1 MIVSAAFG
9 QLTDVLDGIE
19 SAAAEIQRVEIP
31 EREIDD
37 GEELTAEMT
46 VSVPA
51 FAGLSLNEGVSVDGD
66 PLDDDGRI
74 ELDLSVTVPAD
85 GDSAAEYGLDDEPG
99 NGRSPQSSIPAY
111 KDPEALAAV
120 YEEYNTFP
128 EMTEALD
135 VDVTSE
141 TVRRYMVEYDI
152 HDPTDNTPHPDNF
165 DFSSPESESDDGDE
179 SAAVDA
185 DETDEPVA
193 DAGEAPSESDE
204 SEQSESAE
212 RSELGRRPVAELLTE
227 SDGQGQD
234 DNLVADGIGISED
247 LTVADLATAVNQ
259 SDSVHEVTQQLGM
272 SRGNARRL
280 LRELDL
286 VTFVT
291 HPLGASQI
299 AVSETEIKRRIDTA
313 SS

>member
-19 SAAAEIQRVEIP
+19 SSAVEIQRVEVP
-31 EREIDD
+31 EREMGD
-37 GEELTAEMT
+37 EAELTAEMT

-51 FAGLSLNEGVSVDGD
+51 LPGLSLGEDVSIDGD
-66 PLDDDGRI
+66 SLDSDGRI
-74 ELDLSVTVPAD
+74 EIDLSVTVPAD
-85 GDSAAEYGLDDEPG
+85 AEVAAEYGLDEEPG
-99 NGRSPQSSIPAY
+99 SGRSPQSSVPAY

-120 YEEYNTFP
+120 YEEYGTFP

-152 HDPTDNTPHPDNF
+152 HDPTDNTPHPGEF
-165 DFSSPESESDDGDE
+165 EFASTGSDDDATEADGADTTGETAADSVDASPDGDGSEQAE
-179 SAAVDA
+179 SAQ
-185 DETDEPVA
+185 T
-193 DAGEAPSESDE
+193 
-204 SEQSESAE
+204 
-212 RSELGRRPVAELLTE
+212 SELGRRSVAALLTE
-227 SDGQGQD
+227 SDGQGRD
-234 DNLVADGIGISED
+234 DNLVADGIGISES
-247 LTVADLATAVNQ
+247 LTVADLATAVNRA
-259 SDSVHEVTQQLGM
+259 DSVHEVTRQLGM
-272 SRGNARRL
+272 SRGNTRRL

-299 AVSETEIKRRIDTA
+299 AVSEAEIKRRIDTA